1 MIDLKQCTDHILK
14 TNVRIIQQILFVI
27 NYIFILMDLCNKN
40 LNFNQVQNFS
50 SQIRFGKDDT
60 NALKRMDSLKE
71 SKTSICEILN
81 EAQATNKKL
90 IIKSFIEIEYED

>member
-1 MIDLKQCTDHILK
+1 MKKINLIDGHF
-14 TNVRIIQQILFVI
+14 NSFEARE
-27 NYIFILMDLCNKN
+27 ILMDLCNKN

-60 NALKRMDSLKE
+60 NALKRIDSLNE
-71 SKTSICEILN
+71 SKSSICEILN
-81 EAQATNKKL
+81 EAKATNKKL

>member
-1 MIDLKQCTDHILK
+1 METMKKINLIDGHFNSFEAKE
-14 TNVRIIQQILFVI
+14 
-27 NYIFILMDLCNKN
+27 ILMDLCNKN
-40 LNFNQVQNFS
+40 LNFYQVQNFS

-60 NALKRMDSLKE
+60 NALKRMDSLNE
-71 SKTSICEILN
+71 SMSFICEILN